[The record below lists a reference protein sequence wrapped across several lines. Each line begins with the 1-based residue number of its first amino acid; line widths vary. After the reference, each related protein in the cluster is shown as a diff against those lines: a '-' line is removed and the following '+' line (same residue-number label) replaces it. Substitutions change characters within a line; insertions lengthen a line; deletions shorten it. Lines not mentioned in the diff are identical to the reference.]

1 MQNVSFRTFGN
12 MINTLEQYNSTKK
25 KINLISTFIKDIDPR
40 DGSWI
45 LLLLMGSRQKR
56 LITGRR
62 LKEILQTSSKMP
74 SWLIDDCFAQVGDSA
89 ETISLLWPQLKSEL
103 TDANIECSEVYNK
116 LFNEPKESKPLHWWM
131 ETLLPAIKDATE
143 TTQNRLILKLWSDIA
158 DQDHYLTN
166 KLITGGFR
174 NGVSKGLV
182 VKSIAQAYELDES
195 TVLERLMKPIEINNI
210 WFQELTHPVSINR
223 TDRGAIPYP
232 FNLASPVE
240 IEKIKETP
248 PADWRLE
255 YKWDGIRGQLI
266 KRDTGAYLW
275 SRGEELVNHVFPEI
289 IEMAENLPDGTV
301 LDGEILCWQNDVSKP
316 MAFASLQRRLGRK
329 AVNKKLLKECPTVFL
344 AYDILEHKSIDIRAY
359 NLRDRLKLL
368 ESVQQNYNHPCLVI
382 DNEKEFAE
390 WEELIQLR
398 DRARLEG
405 AEGLMIKKI
414 SSHYL
419 SGRKR
424 GYWWKYKHDPMTL
437 DAVLIYAQAGTGK
450 RANLFTDYTFALWD
464 DSNKNSKDRKLV
476 TFAKA
481 YSGLN
486 NSELMELDKWIR
498 AHTIERYG
506 PTRVVEQKQIFE
518 IAFEGVMESKRHKC
532 GLAVRFP
539 RIHRWRIDKP
549 VMEADCIEQ
558 AQALLKQN
566 TYCELTS
573 KNKDY
578 KTKELTV
585 RK

>member
-1 MQNVSFRTFGN
+1 MRNVDFRSFGN
-12 MINTLEQYNSTKK
+12 LINNLEQCNSTKK
-25 KINLISTFIKDIDPR
+25 KINLISVFIKDIDPR

-45 LLLLMGSRQKR
+45 LLLLMSSRQKR
-56 LITGRR
+56 VITGRR
-62 LKEILQTSSKMP
+62 LKDILQASFRMP

-232 FNLASPVE
+232 FYLASPVE

-301 LDGEILCWQNDVSKP
+301 LDGEILCWQKDVRKP

-329 AVNKKLLKECPTVFL
+329 TVNKKLLKECPTVFL

-368 ESVQQNYNHPCLVI
+368 ENVQQNYNHPCLVI

-464 DSNKNSKDRKLV
+464 DSNKYSKDRKLV

-498 AHTIERYG
+498 THTIERYG

>member
-1 MQNVSFRTFGN
+1 MRNVDFRSFGN
-12 MINTLEQYNSTKK
+12 LINNLEQCNSTKK
-25 KINLISTFIKDIDPR
+25 KINLISVFIKDIDPR

-45 LLLLMGSRQKR
+45 LLLLMSSRQKR
-56 LITGRR
+56 VITGRR
-62 LKEILQTSSKMP
+62 LKDILQACFRMP

-232 FNLASPVE
+232 FYLASPVE

-301 LDGEILCWQNDVSKP
+301 LDGEILCWQKDVRKP

-329 AVNKKLLKECPTVFL
+329 TVNKKLLKECPTVFL

-382 DNEKEFAE
+382 DNEKEFTE

-498 AHTIERYG
+498 THTIERYG

>member
-1 MQNVSFRTFGN
+1 MRNVDFRSFGN
-12 MINTLEQYNSTKK
+12 LINNLEQCNSTKK
-25 KINLISTFIKDIDPR
+25 KINLISVFIKDIDPR

-45 LLLLMGSRQKR
+45 LLLLMSTRQKR
-56 LITGRR
+56 VITGRR
-62 LKEILQTSSKMP
+62 LKDILQASFRMP

-182 VKSIAQAYELDES
+182 VKSIAKAYKLDES

-232 FNLASPVE
+232 FYLASPVE

-248 PADWRLE
+248 PADWRLD

-301 LDGEILCWQNDVSKP
+301 LDGEILCWQKDVRKP

-329 AVNKKLLKECPTVFL
+329 TVNKKLLKECPTVFL

-368 ESVQQNYNHPCLVI
+368 ENVQQNYNHPCLVI
-382 DNEKEFAE
+382 DNEKKFAE

-464 DSNKNSKDRKLV
+464 DSNKYSKDRKLV

-498 AHTIERYG
+498 THTIERYG

-566 TYCELTS
+566 TYCELTI

>member
-1 MQNVSFRTFGN
+1 MCNVSFRTFGN
-12 MINTLEQYNSTKK
+12 LINTLEQCNSTKK

-62 LKEILQTSSKMP
+62 LKEILQASSKMP

-89 ETISLLWPQLKSEL
+89 ETISLLWPQLKNEL
-103 TDANIECSEVYNK
+103 TTTNIECEEDDNK
-116 LFNEPKESKPLHWWM
+116 FFNETKESKPLHWWM
-131 ETLLPAIKDATE
+131 ETLLPAIKDSTE
-143 TTQNRLILKLWSDIA
+143 TTQHRLILKLWSEIT

-195 TVLERLMKPIEINNI
+195 TVLERLMKPMEINKV
-210 WFQELTHPVSINR
+210 WFQELTQPVSENR

-232 FNLASPVE
+232 FYLASPVQ
-240 IEKIKETP
+240 IEDIKETP

-289 IEMAENLPDGTV
+289 IEMAENLTDGTV
-301 LDGEILCWQNDVSKP
+301 LDGEILCWQKDISKP

-329 AVNKKLLKECPTVFL
+329 TVNKKLLKECPTVFM
-344 AYDILEHKSIDIRAY
+344 AYDILEHKATDTRAY
-359 NLRDRLKLL
+359 DLTDRLKLL
-368 ESVQQNYNHPCLVI
+368 KCIQQSNNHPCLMT
-382 DNEKEFAE
+382 DSEKKFAE
-390 WEELIQLR
+390 WEELTKIR
-398 DRARLEG
+398 DRARLDG
-405 AEGLMIKKI
+405 AEGLMIKKN

-419 SGRKR
+419 SGRKK

-437 DAVLIYAQAGTGK
+437 DAVLVYAQAGTGK

-558 AQALLKQN
+558 AQALLKQ
-566 TYCELTS
+566 S
-573 KNKDY
+573 I
-578 KTKELTV
+578 
-585 RK
+585 

>member
-1 MQNVSFRTFGN
+1 MRNVDFRSFGN
-12 MINTLEQYNSTKK
+12 LINNLEQCNSTKK
-25 KINLISTFIKDIDPR
+25 KINLISVFIKDIDPR

-45 LLLLMGSRQKR
+45 LLLLMSSRQKR
-56 LITGRR
+56 VITGRR
-62 LKEILQTSSKMP
+62 LKDILQASFRMP

-182 VKSIAQAYELDES
+182 VKSIAKAYKLDES

-232 FNLASPVE
+232 FYLASPVE

-301 LDGEILCWQNDVSKP
+301 LDGEILCWQKDVRKP

-329 AVNKKLLKECPTVFL
+329 TVNKKLLKEYPTVFL

-368 ESVQQNYNHPCLVI
+368 ENVEQNYNHPCLVI

-498 AHTIERYG
+498 THTIERYG

>member
-1 MQNVSFRTFGN
+1 MRNVDFRSFGN
-12 MINTLEQYNSTKK
+12 LINELEQCNSTKK
-25 KINLISTFIKDIDPR
+25 KINLISVFIKDIDPR

-45 LLLLMGSRQKR
+45 LLLLMSTRQKR
-56 LITGRR
+56 VITGRR
-62 LKEILQTSSKMP
+62 LKDILQASFRMP

-103 TDANIECSEVYNK
+103 TDANIECSEVYSK

-131 ETLLPAIKDATE
+131 ETLLPAIKDTTE

-232 FNLASPVE
+232 FYLASPVE

-301 LDGEILCWQNDVSKP
+301 LDGEILCWQKDVRKP

-329 AVNKKLLKECPTVFL
+329 TVNKKLLKEYPTVFL
-344 AYDILEHKSIDIRAY
+344 AYDILEHKSIDIRAF

-498 AHTIERYG
+498 THTIERYG

-578 KTKELTV
+578 KMKKLSV

>member
-1 MQNVSFRTFGN
+1 MRNVSFRTFGN
-12 MINTLEQYNSTKK
+12 LINTLEQCNSTKK

-62 LKEILQTSSKMP
+62 LKEILQASSKMP

-89 ETISLLWPQLKSEL
+89 ETISLLWPQLKNEL
-103 TDANIECSEVYNK
+103 TTTDIEFEENDNK
-116 LFNEPKESKPLHWWM
+116 MFNETKESKPLHWWM
-131 ETLLPAIKDATE
+131 ETLLPAIKDSTE
-143 TTQNRLILKLWSDIA
+143 TTQQRLILKLWSEIT

-195 TVLERLMKPIEINNI
+195 TVLERLMKPMEINKV
-210 WFQELTHPVSINR
+210 WFQELTQQVSEKR

-232 FNLASPVE
+232 FYLASPVQ
-240 IEKIKETP
+240 IEDIKETP

-289 IEMAENLPDGTV
+289 IEMAENLTDGTV
-301 LDGEILCWQNDVSKP
+301 LDGEILCWQKDISKP

-329 AVNKKLLKECPTVFL
+329 TVNKKLLKECPTVFM
-344 AYDILEHKSIDIRAY
+344 AYDILEHKSTDIRAY
-359 NLRDRLKLL
+359 DLRDRLKLL
-368 ESVQQNYNHPCLVI
+368 ECIQQSCNHPCLMM
-382 DNEKEFAE
+382 DSEKKFAE
-390 WEELIQLR
+390 WEELTKIR
-398 DRARLEG
+398 NRARLEG
-405 AEGLMIKKI
+405 AEGLMIKKNN
-414 SSHYL
+414 SHYL
-419 SGRKR
+419 SGRKK

-437 DAVLIYAQAGTGK
+437 DAVLVYAQAGTGK

-558 AQALLKQN
+558 AQALLKQ
-566 TYCELTS
+566 
-573 KNKDY
+573 
-578 KTKELTV
+578 V
-585 RK
+585 I

>member
-1 MQNVSFRTFGN
+1 MRNVDFRSFGN
-12 MINTLEQYNSTKK
+12 LINNLEYCNSTKK
-25 KINLISTFIKDIDPR
+25 KINLISVFIKDIDPR

-45 LLLLMGSRQKR
+45 LLLLMSSRQKR
-56 LITGRR
+56 VITGRR
-62 LKEILQTSSKMP
+62 LKDILQTCFRMP

-103 TDANIECSEVYNK
+103 TDTNIECSEGYNK

-166 KLITGGFR
+166 KLITGRFR

-182 VKSIAQAYELDES
+182 VKSIAKAYKLDES

-232 FNLASPVE
+232 FYLASPVE

-301 LDGEILCWQNDVSKP
+301 LDGEILCWQKDVRKP

-329 AVNKKLLKECPTVFL
+329 TVNKKLLKECPTVFL

-368 ESVQQNYNHPCLVI
+368 ENVQQNFNHPCLVI
-382 DNEKEFAE
+382 DNEKEFTE

-464 DSNKNSKDRKLV
+464 DSNRYSKDRKLV

-498 AHTIERYG
+498 THTIERYG

>member
-1 MQNVSFRTFGN
+1 MRNVDFRSFGN
-12 MINTLEQYNSTKK
+12 LINNLEQCNSTKK
-25 KINLISTFIKDIDPR
+25 KINLISVFIKDIDPR

-45 LLLLMGSRQKR
+45 LLLLMSTRQKR
-56 LITGRR
+56 VITGRR
-62 LKEILQTSSKMP
+62 LKDILQACFRMP

-103 TDANIECSEVYNK
+103 TDANIECSEVHNK

-232 FNLASPVE
+232 FYLASPVE

-301 LDGEILCWQNDVSKP
+301 LDGEILCWQKDVRKP

-329 AVNKKLLKECPTVFL
+329 TVNKKLLKEYPTVFL

-398 DRARLEG
+398 DRARTEG

-498 AHTIERYG
+498 THTIERYG

>member
-1 MQNVSFRTFGN
+1 MRNVDFRSFGN
-12 MINTLEQYNSTKK
+12 LINNLEQCNSTKK
-25 KINLISTFIKDIDPR
+25 KINLISVFIKDIDPR

-45 LLLLMGSRQKR
+45 LLLLMSTRQKR
-56 LITGRR
+56 VITGRR
-62 LKEILQTSSKMP
+62 LKDILQASFRMP

-232 FNLASPVE
+232 FYLASPVE

-301 LDGEILCWQNDVSKP
+301 LDGEILCWQKDVRKP

-329 AVNKKLLKECPTVFL
+329 TVNKKLLKECPTVFL

-498 AHTIERYG
+498 THTIERYG

>member
-1 MQNVSFRTFGN
+1 MRNVDFRSFGN
-12 MINTLEQYNSTKK
+12 LINNLEQCNSTKK
-25 KINLISTFIKDIDPR
+25 KINLISVFIKDIDPR

-45 LLLLMGSRQKR
+45 LLLLMSSRQKR
-56 LITGRR
+56 VITGRR
-62 LKEILQTSSKMP
+62 LKDILQASFRMP

-182 VKSIAQAYELDES
+182 VKSIAKAYKLDES

-232 FNLASPVE
+232 FYLASPVE

-301 LDGEILCWQNDVSKP
+301 LDGEILCWQKDVRKP

-329 AVNKKLLKECPTVFL
+329 TVNKKLLKECPTVFL

-498 AHTIERYG
+498 THTIERYG

>member
-1 MQNVSFRTFGN
+1 MRNVDFRSFGN
-12 MINTLEQYNSTKK
+12 LINNLEQCNSTKK
-25 KINLISTFIKDIDPR
+25 KINLISVFIKDIDPR

-45 LLLLMGSRQKR
+45 LLLLMSSRQKR
-56 LITGRR
+56 VITGRR
-62 LKEILQTSSKMP
+62 LKDILQACFRMP

-232 FNLASPVE
+232 FYLASPVE

-301 LDGEILCWQNDVSKP
+301 LDGEILCWQKDVRKP

-329 AVNKKLLKECPTVFL
+329 TVNKKLLKECPTVFL

-368 ESVQQNYNHPCLVI
+368 ESVQLNYNHPCLVI

-498 AHTIERYG
+498 THTIERYG

>member
-1 MQNVSFRTFGN
+1 MRNVDFRSFGN
-12 MINTLEQYNSTKK
+12 LINNLEQCNSTKK
-25 KINLISTFIKDIDPR
+25 KINLISVFIKDIDPR

-45 LLLLMGSRQKR
+45 LLLLMSSRQKR
-56 LITGRR
+56 VITGRR
-62 LKEILQTSSKMP
+62 LKDILQASFRMP

-103 TDANIECSEVYNK
+103 TDANIECSEFYNK

-182 VKSIAQAYELDES
+182 VKSIAKAYKLDES

-232 FNLASPVE
+232 FYLASPVE

-255 YKWDGIRGQLI
+255 YKWDGVRGQLI

-301 LDGEILCWQNDVSKP
+301 LDGEILCWQKDVRKP

-329 AVNKKLLKECPTVFL
+329 TVNKKLLKECPTVFL

-464 DSNKNSKDRKLV
+464 DSNKYSKDRKLV

-498 AHTIERYG
+498 THTIERYG
-506 PTRVVEQKQIFE
+506 PTRLVEQKQIFE

-566 TYCELTS
+566 TYCELTI

>member
-1 MQNVSFRTFGN
+1 MRNVDFRSFGN
-12 MINTLEQYNSTKK
+12 LINNLEQCNSTKK
-25 KINLISTFIKDIDPR
+25 KINLISVFIKDIDPR

-45 LLLLMGSRQKR
+45 LLLLMSSRQKR
-56 LITGRR
+56 VITGRR
-62 LKEILQTSSKMP
+62 LKDILQASFRMP

-232 FNLASPVE
+232 FYLASPVE

-301 LDGEILCWQNDVSKP
+301 LDGEILCWQKDVRKP

-329 AVNKKLLKECPTVFL
+329 TVNKKLLKECPTVFL

-498 AHTIERYG
+498 THTIERYG

>member
-1 MQNVSFRTFGN
+1 MRNVDFRSFGN
-12 MINTLEQYNSTKK
+12 LINNLEQCNSTKK
-25 KINLISTFIKDIDPR
+25 KINLISVFIKDIDPR

-45 LLLLMGSRQKR
+45 LLLLMSTRQKR
-56 LITGRR
+56 VITGRR
-62 LKEILQTSSKMP
+62 LKDILQACFRMP

-232 FNLASPVE
+232 FYLASPVE

-301 LDGEILCWQNDVSKP
+301 LDGEILCWQKDVRKP

-329 AVNKKLLKECPTVFL
+329 TVNKKLLKECPTVFL

-368 ESVQQNYNHPCLVI
+368 ESVQLNYNHPCLVI

-498 AHTIERYG
+498 THTIERYG

>member
-1 MQNVSFRTFGN
+1 MRNVDFRSFVN
-12 MINTLEQYNSTKK
+12 LINNLEHCNSTKK
-25 KINLISTFIKDIDPR
+25 KINLISVFIKDIDPR

-45 LLLLMGSRQKR
+45 LLLLMSSRQKR
-56 LITGRR
+56 VITGRR
-62 LKEILQTSSKMP
+62 LKDILQACFRMP

-232 FNLASPVE
+232 FYLASPVE

-301 LDGEILCWQNDVSKP
+301 LDGEILCWQKDVRKP

-329 AVNKKLLKECPTVFL
+329 TVNKKLLKECPTVFL

-368 ESVQQNYNHPCLVI
+368 ESVQLNYNHPCLVI

-498 AHTIERYG
+498 THTIERYG

-566 TYCELTS
+566 TYCELTL

>member
-1 MQNVSFRTFGN
+1 MRNVDFRSFGN
-12 MINTLEQYNSTKK
+12 LINNLEQCNSTKK
-25 KINLISTFIKDIDPR
+25 KINLISVFIKDIDPR

-45 LLLLMGSRQKR
+45 LLLLMSSRQKR
-56 LITGRR
+56 VITGRR
-62 LKEILQTSSKMP
+62 LKDILQASFRMP

-182 VKSIAQAYELDES
+182 VKSIAKAYKLDES

-232 FNLASPVE
+232 FYLASPVE

-301 LDGEILCWQNDVSKP
+301 LDGEILCWQKDVRKP

-329 AVNKKLLKECPTVFL
+329 TVNKKLLKECPTVFL

-368 ESVQQNYNHPCLVI
+368 ESVQLNYNHPCLVI

-464 DSNKNSKDRKLV
+464 NSNKNSKDRKLV

-498 AHTIERYG
+498 THTIERYG

>member
-1 MQNVSFRTFGN
+1 MRNVDFRSFGN
-12 MINTLEQYNSTKK
+12 LINNLEQCNSTKK
-25 KINLISTFIKDIDPR
+25 KINLISVFIKDIDPR

-45 LLLLMGSRQKR
+45 LLLLMSSRQKR
-56 LITGRR
+56 VITGRR
-62 LKEILQTSSKMP
+62 LKDILQACFRMP

-182 VKSIAQAYELDES
+182 VKSIAKAYKLDES

-232 FNLASPVE
+232 FYLASPVE

-301 LDGEILCWQNDVSKP
+301 LDGEILCWQKDVRKP

-329 AVNKKLLKECPTVFL
+329 TVNKKLLKECPTVFL

-498 AHTIERYG
+498 THTIERYG

>member
-1 MQNVSFRTFGN
+1 MRNVDFRSFGN
-12 MINTLEQYNSTKK
+12 LINNLEQCNSTKK
-25 KINLISTFIKDIDPR
+25 KINLISVFIKDIDPR

-45 LLLLMGSRQKR
+45 LLLLMSTRQKR
-56 LITGRR
+56 VITGRR
-62 LKEILQTSSKMP
+62 LKDILQASFRMP

-158 DQDHYLTN
+158 DEDHYLTN

-182 VKSIAQAYELDES
+182 VKSIAKAYKLDES

-232 FNLASPVE
+232 FYLASPVE

-301 LDGEILCWQNDVSKP
+301 LDGEILCWQKDVRKP

-329 AVNKKLLKECPTVFL
+329 TVNKKLLKEYPTVFL

-368 ESVQQNYNHPCLVI
+368 ENVQQKYNHPCLVI
-382 DNEKEFAE
+382 DNEKEFVE

-464 DSNKNSKDRKLV
+464 DSNKYSKDRKLV

-498 AHTIERYG
+498 THTIERYG
-506 PTRVVEQKQIFE
+506 PTRLVEQKQIFE